1 VLDQYATASAT
12 SPTVFW
18 VPLEKLD
25 LTAGAPVKR
34 LALKG
39 GETYSGDASTH
50 LRPAE
55 PFGFLEAKP
64 K

>member
-1 VLDQYATASAT
+1 M
-12 SPTVFW
+12 
-18 VPLEKLD
+18 PLEKVD

-39 GETYSGDASTH
+39 GETYSGDAAAH